1 MEIDGAIT
9 ISWQTSQQFFG
20 TFVFFFHQIL
30 IPYISRIEL
39 FFLVKDES
47 AYRYALLRHHFFQRV
62 RGVGFL
68 S

>member
-1 MEIDGAIT
+1 LRHL
-9 ISWQTSQQFFG
+9 
-20 TFVFFFHQIL
+20 FFFLHQIL